1 MFFVQNKNTNP
12 YFNLALE
19 EYLLKE
25 CQGEYFLLWQNEPCV
40 VVGKNQNT
48 LAEINYKYVKEN
60 DVKLTRRISGG
71 GAVFHDLGNLNF
83 TFIQD
88 GVNNLFLDYRK
99 SITPIVESLQI
110 IGLNVDL
117 TDRNDLQIE
126 GKKISGNAQYKYK
139 NRALHHG
146 TLLFDSALEDIGIS
160 LNPEQSKFQGKR
172 VKSIKSEVTNIKNHL
187 QEPLSLQEFQKLI
200 LDTVASKY
208 ETFSTYEPTSDDI
221 IKINKLAQEKY
232 FSWEWIYG
240 ASPEYLMEVQIGL
253 TLLKLKVKS
262 GIIQNTI
269 IESDIQELGESLIG
283 VMLEENSVRGVLRE
297 FETKYPNFNL
307 AEFIDDIF

>member
-48 LAEINYKYVKEN
+48 LAEINQEFVKKN
-60 DVKLTRRISGG
+60 NIKVTRRISGG
-71 GAVFHDLGNLNF
+71 GAVFQDFGNLNF

-99 SITPIVESLQI
+99 SIIPIIEVLQAL
-110 IGLNVDL
+110 GLKVDL
-117 TDRNDLQIE
+117 TDRNDLQIN

-146 TLLFDSALEDIGIS
+146 TLLFDSALGDIGAA
-160 LNPEQSKFQGKR
+160 LTPEQSKFQGR
-172 VKSIKSEVTNIKNHL
+172 SVKSIKSEISNIKNHL
-187 QEPLSLQEFQKLI
+187 SEPLTLEGFQKLI
-200 LDTVASKY
+200 IEEVASKHEIFGAY
-208 ETFSTYEPTSDDI
+208 TPTCDEI
-221 IKINKLAQEKY
+221 KKINKLAQEKY
-232 FSWEWIYG
+232 LTWEWIYG
-240 ASPEYLMEVQIGL
+240 ASPEYWVEGQIGS
-253 TLLKLKVKS
+253 TPLKLKVKN
-262 GIIQNTI
+262 GIIQEVEI
-269 IESDIQELGESLIG
+269 QSDIKEIEEVLIG
-283 VMLEENSVRGVLRE
+283 VKYEETSVSEILCG
-297 FETKYPNFNL
+297 FEKRYFYTNPIN
-307 AEFIDDIF
+307 